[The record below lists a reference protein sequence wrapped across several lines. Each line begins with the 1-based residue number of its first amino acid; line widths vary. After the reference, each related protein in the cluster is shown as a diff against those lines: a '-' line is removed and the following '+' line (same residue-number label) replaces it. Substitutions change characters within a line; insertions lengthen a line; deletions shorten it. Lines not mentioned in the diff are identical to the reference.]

1 MVGVQCPERSFL
13 PLTVENKETLT
24 EGDGSDFELL
34 GEAVCPH
41 ICTHRPQK
49 RKELGLEWFSPVFLH
64 ISLSEQARKESR

>member
-1 MVGVQCPERSFL
+1 MVRVQCPETSFL

-34 GEAVCPH
+34 GKAVCPH

-49 RKELGLEWFSPVFLH
+49 RKGAGVV
-64 ISLSEQARKESR
+64 